1 MTLPSGFHL
10 YQVNNLNMHGMIRCM
25 QISRM
30 HLLRLALR
38 LLCLQYKFSY
48 THSVHHVYNS
58 QVD

>member
-30 HLLRLALR
+30 HCAAAAPSTAMLALN
-38 LLCLQYKFSY
+38 LVILIQYIMY
-48 THSVHHVYNS
+48 ITAR
-58 QVD
+58 

>member
-30 HLLRLALR
+30 HCFAFDCYMLTLNLVILI
-38 LLCLQYKFSY
+38 QYIMY
-48 THSVHHVYNS
+48 ITAR
-58 QVD
+58 

>member
-30 HLLRLALR
+30 HCFAFD
-38 LLCLQYKFSY
+38 CIFACTKFSY